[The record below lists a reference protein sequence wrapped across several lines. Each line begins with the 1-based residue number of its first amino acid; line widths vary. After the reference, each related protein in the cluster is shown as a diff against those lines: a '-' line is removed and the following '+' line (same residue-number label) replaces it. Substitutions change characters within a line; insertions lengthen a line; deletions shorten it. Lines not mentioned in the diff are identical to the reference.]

1 MKARVNVNCIGC
13 GLCAATCPE
22 VFHMEGAVAE
32 AIPGDVD
39 EALQPGARDAQ
50 AGCPV
55 DAIELE

>member
-1 MKARVNVNCIGC
+1 MKALVNENCIGC

-22 VFHMEGAVAE
+22 VFHMEGSVAQAMAGE
-32 AIPGDVD
+32 VP

-55 DAIELE
+55 DAIELD